1 MTRKIAMTTVRTVLN
16 LLSHGLSYKKIRLQ
30 TGASNGFI
38 NKVATAA
45 RPDLQAFLKLS
56 DAEIHDRLYPRPQR
70 ARVEPDWEDVN
81 ALLQQKH
88 MTLQLVYDEYRQAN
102 DSQKI
107 YSYSSFCRRYAEQ
120 KPNWE
125 PQDLFTNLHYVAG
138 DVMEIDYAGDDLV
151 WVDEYAEVHRDR
163 VFVAALPSSGLI
175 FAQAYESER
184 QQFWI
189 QGIIEALQYFGGA
202 PKNLVMDN
210 AKALVRHANW
220 TQGDIQPVIL
230 DLCEH
235 YGMNAQTCRVHH
247 PKDKNRVEA
256 SVNMVE
262 RWIISNLNK

>member
-70 ARVEPDWEDVN
+70 ARVEPDWEGVN

-107 YSYSSFCRRYAEQ
+107 YS
-120 KPNWE
+120 
-125 PQDLFTNLHYVAG
+125 
-138 DVMEIDYAGDDLV
+138 
-151 WVDEYAEVHRDR
+151 
-163 VFVAALPSSGLI
+163 
-175 FAQAYESER
+175 
-184 QQFWI
+184 
-189 QGIIEALQYFGGA
+189 
-202 PKNLVMDN
+202 
-210 AKALVRHANW
+210 
-220 TQGDIQPVIL
+220 
-230 DLCEH
+230 
-235 YGMNAQTCRVHH
+235 
-247 PKDKNRVEA
+247 
-256 SVNMVE
+256 
-262 RWIISNLNK
+262 

>member
-56 DAEIHDRLYPRPQR
+56 DAEIHERLYPRPQR
-70 ARVEPDWEDVN
+70 ARVEPDWDGVN

-102 DSQKI
+102 DGQKI

-125 PQDLFTNLHYVAG
+125 PQDLFTNLHYIPG

-163 VFVAALPSSGLI
+163 VFVAALPSSG
-175 FAQAYESER
+175 
-184 QQFWI
+184 
-189 QGIIEALQYFGGA
+189 
-202 PKNLVMDN
+202 
-210 AKALVRHANW
+210 
-220 TQGDIQPVIL
+220 
-230 DLCEH
+230 
-235 YGMNAQTCRVHH
+235 
-247 PKDKNRVEA
+247 
-256 SVNMVE
+256 
-262 RWIISNLNK
+262 